1 MYLQTIAFIVLCP
14 SAGTS
19 ASRLMLRFY
28 CSNHLTIQF
37 SCQYSILTKF
47 PISLTLFSM
56 LASAHPTRKPASAKA
71 QARIGVLRASR
82 KDPVE
87 LTWEQQ
93 KVADQWYWK
102 FCQRWGNDLPQWR
115 ANILKGVARR
125 LAKNP
130 VPAGWGLSTLRAR
143 SGHGLARKCRAEG
156 IEHSIH
162 AARRMRTWKRAGRP
176 LTSSRQ
182 LPV

>member
-1 MYLQTIAFIVLCP
+1 MP
-14 SAGTS
+14 
-19 ASRLMLRFY
+19 
-28 CSNHLTIQF
+28 
-37 SCQYSILTKF
+37 
-47 PISLTLFSM
+47 
-56 LASAHPTRKPASAKA
+56 ASAHPTRKPASAKA

-102 FCQRWGNDLPQWR
+102 FCQRWGNDLPAWR
-115 ANILKGVARR
+115 CAILKGVAKR

-130 VPAGWGLSTLRAR
+130 PKPRFGYSLHACRSARA
-143 SGHGLARKCRAEG
+143 LARQCCAAG
-156 IEHSIH
+156 IRHPRIVAMQRGRE
-162 AARRMRTWKRAGRP
+162 WKQAGRP
-176 LTSSRQ
+176 ALPARR

>member
-1 MYLQTIAFIVLCP
+1 MP
-14 SAGTS
+14 
-19 ASRLMLRFY
+19 
-28 CSNHLTIQF
+28 
-37 SCQYSILTKF
+37 
-47 PISLTLFSM
+47 
-56 LASAHPTRKPASAKA
+56 ASAHPTRKPASAKA
-71 QARIGVLRASR
+71 QARIGVLRASK

-130 VPAGWGLSTLRAR
+130 VPANFGSRMFHAR
-143 SGHGLARKCRAEG
+143 CGHGLARRVRREG
-156 IEHSIH
+156 IEHPGLQ
-162 AARRMRTWKRAGRP
+162 ALRRYRRQGLLP
-176 LTSSRQ
+176 SRQ
-182 LPV
+182 LAI